1 MGMMN
6 RGCGNAYMPRLA
18 PHLLG
23 VINIWEYFLIVR
35 NTLLIFWNTLFIFGN
50 TSLIFGNTLLIFG

>member
-6 RGCGNAYMPRLA
+6 GGCGNAYIPRLA

-23 VINIWEYFLIVR
+23 VINIWEYFLIFR
-35 NTLLIFWNTLFIFGN
+35 NTLLIFWNTL
-50 TSLIFGNTLLIFG
+50 LIFGNTFMVFHFYNY